1 MVAQAITVVNRS
13 SKGRSSNNDYKAAAV
28 TAVRTEL
35 ALLALVA
42 AEVAVESVAATA
54 ALVIIVVALA
64 RGICCGSSRV
74 KR

>member
-1 MVAQAITVVNRS
+1 M
-13 SKGRSSNNDYKAAAV
+13 
-28 TAVRTEL
+28 RTEL
-35 ALLALVA
+35 ELLALVA

-64 RGICCGSSRV
+64 RGTSCGSSRV